1 MAASNELAAE
11 GDRREGVTRLAERGQ
26 EEATRRRRI
35 IGGYRPRGRIGGP
48 RAEGDLVAGG
58 AQSASA
64 SARTICPRPSAVGAI
79 GLAISVPTP
88 ASR

>member
-1 MAASNELAAE
+1 VAASYELAAE
-11 GDRREGVTRLAERGQ
+11 GDRRKGVTRLAERGQ
-26 EEATRRRRI
+26 EEATRRRS
-35 IGGYRPRGRIGGP
+35 RIGGR
-48 RAEGDLVAGG
+48 RARSHLLAGDP
-58 AQSASA
+58 QSASA